1 VHKLNLIS
9 WVAAIFKC
17 KYVPELCIEF
27 FLLCAGQQVE
37 VIELSSPEV
46 ALVRVGEGGASGLVP
61 TACLKLSPTKSLGQP
76 GAPPRP
82 LESEQGQS
90 QELVI
95 C

>member
-1 VHKLNLIS
+1 M
-9 WVAAIFKC
+9 
-17 KYVPELCIEF
+17 
-27 FLLCAGQQVE
+27 
-37 VIELSSPEV
+37 IELSSPEV

-61 TACLKLSPTKSLGQP
+61 TACLKLSPAKP
-76 GAPPRP
+76 VAPPRP